1 MSQVPAA
8 VGAPKSP
15 QVNLLPPDV
24 GQRRAAGR
32 ARRAMVAMV
41 LLFTLL
47 VAGAWYYALTLTY
60 DAEDNLAAEEART
73 PAKRQELDSYSYL
86 PELRKQVDIAL
97 QARYAIGS
105 VDVVWADQLQALFS
119 AFPSSMTLVTMD
131 IQQSTPSA
139 PQTSGGGVFDV
150 PDYGSITF
158 NATTTDRIDTAALIE
173 RINALPGFERTWVD
187 AVELAPDEEG
197 KPVRWAI
204 NGVIRITENA
214 LSGRTETTQ
223 TIVPIEEED
232 KPSASSDSE
241 D

>member
-1 MSQVPAA
+1 MTQVPTNI
-8 VGAPKSP
+8 GAPKSP

-32 ARRAMVAMV
+32 ARRAMLAMV
-41 LLFTLL
+41 VLFTLL
-47 VAGAWYYALTLTY
+47 VGAAWYYALTLAQ
-60 DAEDNLAAEEART
+60 DAQDNLTAEEART
-73 PAKRQELDSYSYL
+73 PAKRQELDGYAYL
-86 PELRKQVDIAL
+86 PELRKRVDIAL
-97 QARYAIGS
+97 EARYVIGS
-105 VDVVWADQLQALFS
+105 VDIIWADQLQALFG
-119 AFPSSMTLVTMD
+119 AFPASMSLVTMD

-158 NATTTDRIDTAALIE
+158 NATTTAPIDTQALIAS
-173 RINALPGFERTWVD
+173 IDALPGFERTWVD

-197 KPVRWAI
+197 KPVRWSI
-204 NGVIRITENA
+204 NGVTRITNYA

-223 TIVPIEEED
+223 EIVPIEDEE
-232 KPSASSDSE
+232 PSAETESE